1 MILAVTVVMRF
12 YYTGMRDDA
21 EQYLHHVVNTV
32 SIGMEQTPEREKYL
46 RRVTSE
52 LQSGVRLT
60 WIADDGKVLYESS
73 YQPERM
79 DNHRTREEVQ
89 TALHQGEGIGQR
101 TSETLQRMSFYYAR
115 QLDDGSVL
123 RGSIDRAGILRLMAD
138 AIPGLTV
145 ALLLVAGVCVL
156 LARRLATHVLRP
168 LHDAEQSM
176 AAIVEG
182 KPAPLV
188 TGVSE
193 IDPMIGRIRDQQ
205 ERIAR
210 YVEAL
215 RDERNVTRTMMNALS
230 EGVLLLDEDTCLVDY
245 NCAAELMFDLAADDR
260 GKPMVELLSDVRW
273 RTGILTSTPAEDTT
287 RLLECDGR
295 VYRLIVRPIRDA
307 QGQPNRLI
315 VLRDTTTAYTAEQ
328 QRREFTAN
336 VSHEL
341 NTPLTAIHG
350 FAELLYNGMYKS
362 NAEVK
367 NFAQRM
373 LTESERLLEL
383 IRTVMRLSRIE
394 EDPDREHRK
403 RVSLRVLAE
412 QARDLLERSIEEKR
426 ITFRLFGGEGYLWGD
441 PLLLYEMVL
450 NLLDNAVK
458 YNRQG
463 GCVEVRIESTAEAV
477 HFTVRDSG
485 IGISKEQQ
493 EQVFQRFYRAD
504 AARSKEV
511 EGSGLGLAIVKHIVR
526 RHDGTITLTSTAN
539 TGTTMHVTLPV
550 RSPIMLME

>member
-1 MILAVTVVMRF
+1 M
-12 YYTGMRDDA
+12 
-21 EQYLHHVVNTV
+21 
-32 SIGMEQTPEREKYL
+32 
-46 RRVTSE
+46 
-52 LQSGVRLT
+52 
-60 WIADDGKVLYESS
+60 
-73 YQPERM
+73 
-79 DNHRTREEVQ
+79 
-89 TALHQGEGIGQR
+89 
-101 TSETLQRMSFYYAR
+101 
-115 QLDDGSVL
+115 
-123 RGSIDRAGILRLMAD
+123 
-138 AIPGLTV
+138 
-145 ALLLVAGVCVL
+145 
-156 LARRLATHVLRP
+156 
-168 LHDAEQSM
+168 
-176 AAIVEG
+176 
-182 KPAPLV
+182 
-188 TGVSE
+188 
-193 IDPMIGRIRDQQ
+193 
-205 ERIAR
+205 
-210 YVEAL
+210 
-215 RDERNVTRTMMNALS
+215 
-230 EGVLLLDEDTCLVDY
+230 
-245 NCAAELMFDLAADDR
+245 
-260 GKPMVELLSDVRW
+260 
-273 RTGILTSTPAEDTT
+273 
-287 RLLECDGR
+287 
-295 VYRLIVRPIRDA
+295 
-307 QGQPNRLI
+307 
-315 VLRDTTTAYTAEQ
+315 
-328 QRREFTAN
+328 
-336 VSHEL
+336 SHEL